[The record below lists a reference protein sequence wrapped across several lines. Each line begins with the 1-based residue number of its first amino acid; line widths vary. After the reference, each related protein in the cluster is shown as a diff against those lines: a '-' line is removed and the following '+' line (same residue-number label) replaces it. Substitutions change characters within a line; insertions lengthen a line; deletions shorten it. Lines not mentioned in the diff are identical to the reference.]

1 MSGGTSGAM
10 SGPTSGP
17 TSMPARGR
25 RRGRPDTRAAILAAA
40 REQFSASGF
49 SGTSVRA
56 VARGAG
62 VDPALVHHY
71 FGTKDDLFVA
81 ALELPVDPRQVIAER
96 IAAGDPDNGPGERLL
111 RALVGVWDDPALRPG
126 LLAAVRHLL
135 GPGGDRLVGEGF
147 LPVVLEP
154 VGNLLGVDRPDR
166 RMPLV
171 ASQVIGLIL
180 TRYVL
185 ELEPLASLEVDHI
198 VAIYA
203 PVLDGFLTGPLPL

>member
-1 MSGGTSGAM
+1 MSTS
-10 SGPTSGP
+10 T
-17 TSMPARGR
+17 RGR
-25 RRGRPDTRAAILAAA
+25 RKGSPDTRAAILTAA
-40 REQFSASGF
+40 REHFSASGF
-49 SGTSVRA
+49 RGTSVRA

-81 ALELPVDPRQVIAER
+81 ALELPVDPRRVIAER
-96 IAAGDPDNGPGERLL
+96 IAAGDAGSGPGERLL
-111 RALVGVWDDPALRPG
+111 RAMVEVWDDPALRPG

-135 GPGGDRLVGEGF
+135 EPGGDRLVGEGF

-154 VGNLLGVDRPDR
+154 VGKLLGVDRPEW

-185 ELEPLASLEVDHI
+185 ALEPIASLGVEDV

-203 PVLDGFLTGPLPL
+203 PVLDGFLTGPLPQA

>member
-1 MSGGTSGAM
+1 MY
-10 SGPTSGP
+10 
-17 TSMPARGR
+17 R
-25 RRGRPDTRAAILAAA
+25 RHRFEEAGQLLERVWG
-40 REQFSASGF
+40 SAF
-49 SGTSVRA
+49 YDDHV
-56 VARGAG
+56 
-62 VDPALVHHY
+62 VDVH
-71 FGTKDDLFVA
+71 
-81 ALELPVDPRQVIAER
+81 
-96 IAAGDPDNGPGERLL
+96 
-111 RALVGVWDDPALRPG
+111 
-126 LLAAVRHLL
+126 
-135 GPGGDRLVGEGF
+135 
-147 LPVVLEP
+147 